1 MKLSEKII
9 QLRKVNSWS
18 QEELAEKME
27 VSRQAISRWENGTAL
42 PDSNNLLQLSK
53 LFNVTAD
60 YLLNEDYTSD
70 NDIPCLKEASEA
82 LDEKKKDY
90 GKLSL
95 IASIAF
101 LLGAIAWLFQ
111 AINTL
116 EIVYVVLAVFNAI
129 LSKSVITWRFASS
142 NSVGSEKIFAKS
154 LL

>member
-53 LFNVTAD
+53 LFNVSAD
-60 YLLNEDYTSD
+60 YILNEDYTSD

-101 LLGAIAWLFQ
+101 LLGAAACLFQ
-111 AINTL
+111 GINTL
-116 EIVYVVLAVFNAI
+116 EIVYVVPLFLNAI
-129 LSKSVITWRFASS
+129 LSLVT
-142 NSVGSEKIFAKS
+142 VLLYEKNRKKDT
-154 LL
+154 

>member
-18 QEELAEKME
+18 QEDLAEKLD

-42 PDSNNLLQLSK
+42 PDANNILQLSK

-70 NDIPCLKEASEA
+70 NDIPCLKEAYES

-90 GKLSL
+90 GKVSL

-101 LLGAIAWLFQ
+101 IIGAFAWLFQ
-111 AINTL
+111 AINTM
-116 EIVYVVLAVFNAI
+116 EIIYVVLAVFNAI
-129 LSKSVITWRFASS
+129 LSGVNVFLYENRKKDT
-142 NSVGSEKIFAKS
+142 
-154 LL
+154 

>member
-18 QEELAEKME
+18 QEDLAEKLD

-42 PDSNNLLQLSK
+42 PDANNIFQLSK

-70 NDIPCLKEASEA
+70 NDIPCLKEVYES

-90 GKLSL
+90 GKVSL

-101 LLGAIAWLFQ
+101 IIGAFAWLFQ
-111 AINTL
+111 AINTM
-116 EIVYVVLAVFNAI
+116 EIIYVVLAVFNAI
-129 LSKSVITWRFASS
+129 LSGVNVFFY
-142 NSVGSEKIFAKS
+142 EKNRKKDT
-154 LL
+154 